1 MAVPYF
7 IPVATPLRR
16 AGALFGA
23 TAALLGLLVAGAR
36 PWYSTWGA
44 SAEEQR
50 ARPEVAVS
58 RGLQLQEVRT
68 VPVQAPAEQVFPWL
82 AQLGQDRAGF
92 YSYDLLENLVGC
104 RMPRIERLDPS
115 LQHWSIGDRL
125 WMYPQDELGGA
136 GYARLVEYRP
146 GSALVF
152 ETRAPGAGA
161 DAPASGLWSLEV
173 RATGPG
179 SSRLIASSFGSSP
192 TSLLGAVFN
201 RAVFEPMHF
210 AMERRMLKG
219 IAGLAEGAPI
229 SAASDAVM
237 LGLWAL
243 TLTVFI
249 TSALLVL
256 LGWRWRLR
264 LLTLVLVGLAFQV
277 LTLEQPSLWIGV
289 PLVAGLLLLLAWA
302 PRRASGDQL
311 RQLAPVI

>member
-1 MAVPYF
+1 
-7 IPVATPLRR
+7 
-16 AGALFGA
+16 
-23 TAALLGLLVAGAR
+23 
-36 PWYSTWGA
+36 
-44 SAEEQR
+44 
-50 ARPEVAVS
+50 
-58 RGLQLQEVRT
+58 
-68 VPVQAPAEQVFPWL
+68 VQAPAEQVFSWL

-179 SSRLIASSFGSSP
+179 SSRLIASGFGSSP
-192 TSLLGAVFN
+192 PSLLGAAFN
-201 RAVFEPMHF
+201 RTVFEPMHF

-256 LGWRWRLR
+256 IGQRWRLR
-264 LLTLVLVGLAFQV
+264 LLTLVLAGLAFQV
-277 LTLEQPSLWIGV
+277 LTLGQPSLWVGV
-289 PLVAGLLLLLAWA
+289 PLVAGLLLFLAWA
-302 PRRASGDQL
+302 PGRASGDQL